1 MKKPCHSLELGKFLK
16 ALRKQRGLTQ
26 EQLAEFAGVERN
38 YIYYLEK
45 GICDPTLGV
54 LVGLARGYGLSFSE
68 FARVLE
74 PLLESSE

>member
-1 MKKPCHSLELGKFLK
+1 MKKPCHSPELGKLLK
-16 ALRKQRGLTQ
+16 TLRKQRGLTQ
-26 EQLAEFAGVERN
+26 EQLAEFAGVKRN

-68 FARVLE
+68 CARVLE